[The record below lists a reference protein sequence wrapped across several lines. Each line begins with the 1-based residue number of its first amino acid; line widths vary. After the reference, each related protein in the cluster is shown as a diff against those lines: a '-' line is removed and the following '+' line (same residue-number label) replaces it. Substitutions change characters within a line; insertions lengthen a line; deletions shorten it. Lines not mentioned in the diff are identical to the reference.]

1 MIMKRIIAL
10 LIALV
15 IAASM
20 PTVLTYADFEENGKE
35 RIKRA
40 LEEMQ
45 AEEQENNYQNSEP
58 SEYEISLRQAQIEES
73 IETLKKSGYFDSLTY
88 QYIPVSDDLTY
99 AEIYAKQYRTA
110 LSYGY
115 KKRDY
120 LASYREYHKQAFEQS
135 FEEYKRSHI
144 LLNLIQNAKEFLR
157 HDPESDSMVEAR
169 IDQDFNN
176 EVYIDTLSLS
186 SENREDYYFIS
197 DLAYKDACREAS
209 GTIEKAKIDSASS
222 EAGLRGTDAGK
233 AEFKI
238 CLSKYKSNHN
248 VAYALVMLPN
258 AALAAIGISF
268 LVIMALILFL
278 QLRKRNVSGTTVDA
292 AALDDDIRSAFE
304 K

>member
-176 EVYIDTLSLS
+176 EVYTDTLSLN

-209 GTIEKAKIDSASS
+209 STIENAKIDTAAS
-222 EAGLRGTDAGK
+222 EAALRGTDAGK
-233 AEFKI
+233 ADFKV
-238 CLSKYKSNHN
+238 CLSKYKNNHS

-258 AALAAIGISF
+258 VALAAIMISI
-268 LVIMALILFL
+268 LAIIALILFL
-278 QLRKRNVSGTTVDA
+278 QLRKRKVSGSTIEA